1 MRRFQHPQGNL
12 IANCIARINLAYC
25 ERSLSTEVFYSRL
38 VRQLLRSLVTLGAI
52 QSFFVAYGNLSD
64 LHRRKSSSSVARCYA
79 GAGSSA
85 RGVVKFV
92 APIRALGVRQRQ
104 TTQIPRVYVYLR
116 YIDQTPA
123 FTLLRNYWL
132 LRRKISVPYQS
143 LSA

>member
-52 QSFFVAYGNLSD
+52 QSFFIAYGSFAD
-64 LHRRKSSSSVARCYA
+64 LRRHKL
-79 GAGSSA
+79 GSSISNHKA
-85 RGVVKFV
+85 SAGNGVTKFIGPVRTFGAHQRRV
-92 APIRALGVRQRQ
+92 AQ
-104 TTQIPRVYVYLR
+104 TPRVYVYLR

-132 LRRKISVPYQS
+132 LRRKVSVPYQS